1 MNIRG
6 LHFDM
11 KAMIPKAEFLPCLLE
26 NIAQCGYNALLL
38 ELEDK
43 FPFRCC
49 PEAVHPAAYR
59 REDFR
64 EMNRICRKLGITV
77 IPLLQSVGHL
87 DYLLKHP
94 QYRFLREDNSV
105 YQWCLSDS
113 RSWEIW
119 RAMAEELLEVFPDC
133 TYFHIGADEAE
144 MPGEC
149 PRCAGKDCFQLYRGR
164 VEACADWV
172 LSHGRKP
179 VMWDDVFRNHELEI
193 QQSLLEKV
201 IPCVWLYR
209 EMNAPLIRKY
219 ASLGIEFWGASCIQA
234 NYRYRGMGPQ
244 EPKQRNVDDWADI
257 QAVTPQ
263 LTGHIGTIWGR
274 IQSMSPQESNLP
286 QSMYMI
292 AYQGE
297 TLLHGKIADRSAFNR
312 RFAEQFFGLPQ
323 LDMNRIVSGFCND
336 PDRVKAELEKWLDQ
350 PCRNADI
357 LRIWHMFNEVDVLY
371 RYIDMCFSSNDAL
384 LSRYRRNRAP
394 DKMIRNWRDGV
405 RITEERTAE
414 LCGRID
420 EVLGRYF
427 PSVQLAEYKD
437 ERFTSMLEQ
446 NRRWGKLLAETRQ
459 DF

>member
-1 MNIRG
+1 
-6 LHFDM
+6 
-11 KAMIPKAEFLPCLLE
+11 
-26 NIAQCGYNALLL
+26 
-38 ELEDK
+38 
-43 FPFRCC
+43 
-49 PEAVHPAAYR
+49 
-59 REDFR
+59 
-64 EMNRICRKLGITV
+64 
-77 IPLLQSVGHL
+77 
-87 DYLLKHP
+87 
-94 QYRFLREDNSV
+94 
-105 YQWCLSDS
+105 
-113 RSWEIW
+113 
-119 RAMAEELLEVFPDC
+119 MAEELLEVFPDC

-179 VMWDDVFRNHELEI
+179 VMWDDVFRNHDLEI

-323 LDMNRIVSGFCND
+323 MDMDRIVSGFCND

-384 LSRYRRNRAP
+384 LSRYRQNRVP

-427 PSVQLAEYKD
+427 PSVQLTEYKD

>member
-1 MNIRG
+1 
-6 LHFDM
+6 M
-11 KAMIPKAEFLPCLLE
+11 KRK
-26 NIAQCGYNALLL
+26 
-38 ELEDK
+38 
-43 FPFRCC
+43 C
-49 PEAVHPAAYR
+49 PGTVRSVPG
-59 REDFR
+59 
-64 EMNRICRKLGITV
+64 RIGF
-77 IPLLQSVGHL
+77 S
-87 DYLLKHP
+87 
-94 QYRFLREDNSV
+94 
-105 YQWCLSDS
+105 
-113 RSWEIW
+113 
-119 RAMAEELLEVFPDC
+119 C
-133 TYFHIGADEAE
+133 T
-144 MPGEC
+144 
-149 PRCAGKDCFQLYRGR
+149 
-164 VEACADWV
+164 
-172 LSHGRKP
+172 
-179 VMWDDVFRNHELEI
+179 DVFRNHDLKPL
-193 QQSLLEKV
+193 QSLLEKV

-219 ASLGIEFWGASCIQA
+219 AALGIEFWGASCIQA

-297 TLLHGKIADRSAFNR
+297 TLLHGKITDRSAFNR
-312 RFAEQFFGLPQ
+312 RFAEQFFGLPH
-323 LDMNRIVSGFCND
+323 LDMNRIVSGFCNA
-336 PDRVKAELEKWLDQ
+336 PDGVKAELGKWLDQ

-384 LSRYRRNRAP
+384 LSRYRQNRVP
-394 DKMIRNWRDGV
+394 DKMLRNWRDGV

-420 EVLGRYF
+420 EVLGQYF
-427 PSVQLAEYKD
+427 PEVQLAEYKD

>member
-1 MNIRG
+1 
-6 LHFDM
+6 
-11 KAMIPKAEFLPCLLE
+11 
-26 NIAQCGYNALLL
+26 
-38 ELEDK
+38 
-43 FPFRCC
+43 
-49 PEAVHPAAYR
+49 
-59 REDFR
+59 
-64 EMNRICRKLGITV
+64 
-77 IPLLQSVGHL
+77 
-87 DYLLKHP
+87 
-94 QYRFLREDNSV
+94 
-105 YQWCLSDS
+105 
-113 RSWEIW
+113 
-119 RAMAEELLEVFPDC
+119 
-133 TYFHIGADEAE
+133 
-144 MPGEC
+144 
-149 PRCAGKDCFQLYRGR
+149 
-164 VEACADWV
+164 
-172 LSHGRKP
+172 
-179 VMWDDVFRNHELEI
+179 
-193 QQSLLEKV
+193 
-201 IPCVWLYR
+201 
-209 EMNAPLIRKY
+209 
-219 ASLGIEFWGASCIQA
+219 
-234 NYRYRGMGPQ
+234 MGPQ

-384 LSRYRRNRAP
+384 LSRYRQNRAP